1 MSHNYDGSL
10 SGGGD
15 SFFYQY
21 TRFLDYIRDNQNLKP
36 FNFRNVASDLNLS
49 EDQVIFFFQQLKTS
63 FRIFLDSQKKLQDK
77 ITDKMNSLYFQSL
90 KRDEFIEITK
100 KDMNSFADFHYLS
113 SIKAWNMKTI
123 EKHPDIKNLFEN
135 YPNLFEENDNNRW
148 VASES
153 GRFFSD
159 EWKNFGML
167 NQIPDVLEFNNL
179 KLKVKHQKI
188 IK

>member
-10 SGGGD
+10 SGGDD

-21 TRFLDYIRDNQNLKP
+21 TRFLDYIRDNQDLKP
-36 FNFRNVASDLNLS
+36 FNFRKVASELSLS

-159 EWKNFGML
+159 EWKNFTML
-167 NQIPDVLEFNNL
+167 NQIPDVLEFNNF
-179 KLKVKHQKI
+179 KLKI
-188 IK
+188 IPRK

>member
-10 SGGGD
+10 SGNDD

-21 TRFLDYIRDNQNLKP
+21 TRFLDYIRDNQDLKP
-36 FNFRNVASDLNLS
+36 FNFRKVAADLSLS
-49 EDQVIFFFQQLKTS
+49 EDQILFFFQQLKTS

-77 ITDKMNSLYFQSL
+77 ITDKMNSIYFQSL
-90 KRDEFIEITK
+90 KNDEFIEISK
-100 KDMNSFADFHYLS
+100 SDMNSFADFHYLS

-123 EKHPDIKNLFEN
+123 KKHPDIKHLFEN
-135 YPNLFEENDNNRW
+135 YQSLFEEIDNNRW

-159 EWKNFGML
+159 EWKNFAML

-179 KLKVKHQKI
+179 KLKI
-188 IK
+188 ILRK